1 MQTSQGFNWYAAAVW
16 GFNFFFVYL
25 QFLRISDQVE
35 FYTSFLYF
43 VGQLAYH
50 SARHFSFLRNW
61 NFIEEKDTFCLQLG
75 NI

>member
-1 MQTSQGFNWYAAAVW
+1 MLQLSEVLI
-16 GFNFFFVYL
+16 FFVYL

-35 FYTSFLYF
+35 FYMSFLYF

-50 SARHFSFLRNW
+50 CARHFSFLRNW
-61 NFIEEKDTFCLQLG
+61 NFTEEKDTCLQLG